1 MLKGIG
7 IALGMLLVLGYM
19 NFIQVSVIDWLF
31 LYVVYLVL
39 EFVWFV
45 LKTTWEDYY
54 EKNKKE

>member
-19 NFIQVSVIDWLF
+19 NFIQVSVTAWLF
-31 LYVVYLVL
+31 VYGVYLIL

-45 LKTTWEDYY
+45 LKTAWKDYY
-54 EKNKKE
+54 EKNKER